1 MIVQELKNVSNLLL
15 TSTKQCTLW
24 KKMCVILFYFFS
36 CFYGSKSLVA
46 TAAVIQKCPM
56 LICGQQDIFNSHTI
70 LNELGPINPC
80 HCFFVELLPWIRECR
95 SLKIVSR
102 IPEKSFWAHRVISPT
117 RSFLF
122 FPFIVNAVLPEGQ
135 EIMAIQHWFCPL

>member
-24 KKMCVILFYFFS
+24 KKMCIILFYFFS

-56 LICGQQDIFNSHTI
+56 LICGQQDIFNSHN
-70 LNELGPINPC
+70 LKWAGSNK
-80 HCFFVELLPWIRECR
+80 
-95 SLKIVSR
+95 SLSL
-102 IPEKSFWAHRVISPT
+102 FLCRVITLNPWM
-117 RSFLF
+117 SFTENSYQDSWKEFLSDFTNHIFSFF
-122 FPFIVNAVLPEGQ
+122 FPFIVNAVLPEGL